1 MPAQLIYLFFP
12 LVGCYH
18 ELKYVSICKT
28 KCATLHGITE
38 KTSPKIAV
46 LRIFMLFGNFNVFM
60 TNVWTAGPP
69 VALNKSDASKE
80 FGKCFKITFFKKK
93 CHITL

>member
-1 MPAQLIYLFFP
+1 MPAQLIHLFFP

-18 ELKYVSICKT
+18 ELKSVSICKT
-28 KCATLHGITE
+28 KWATLHGITE

-60 TNVWTAGPP
+60 TAGPP